1 MLKPLLIAAA
11 IAAALTQAAYAQSYG
26 AMDAPAS
33 QARTALAV
41 KTGTVID
48 IQDVNIDIAA
58 NPNTNIFGGVIGATA
73 GAVIGRDSGWAG
85 QALAGTVGAALGA
98 KAAERLSAERRSA
111 QQVIVQLD
119 QQGDAIAVIQEPGAT
134 PLAVGQKVYLVGAG
148 NNLRAVPARQP

>member
-11 IAAALTQAAYAQSYG
+11 VAAALTQTAYAQSYG

-41 KTGTVID
+41 RTGTVVD
-48 IQDVNIDIAA
+48 IQDVNIDVPA

-73 GAVIGRDSGWAG
+73 GAVVGRDAGWAG

-98 KAAERLSAERRSA
+98 KAAERLSAEKRAA
-111 QQVIVQLD
+111 QQVIVQPE
-119 QQGDAIAVIQEPGAT
+119 QGDAIAVIQEPGAT
-134 PLAVGQKVYLVGAG
+134 PLAVGQKVYLVGSG